1 MRAQDPGPT
10 LTPYGTPPGQDAAPQ
25 YPPPSENPYG
35 QPPADGDAD
44 HPPRDYPGR

>member
-1 MRAQDPGPT
+1 MVELRDGLRFALRET
-10 LTPYGTPPGQDAAPQ
+10 GQDTAPQ